1 MREAGSGM
9 RDAGCGVCDNF
20 NTMDMR
26 KLLLLLGFMMLFAF
40 GSVNLLCGQVEDSD
54 VIIVVE
60 DSYPKSF
67 TGYFNVTDIGMLI
80 GYPDNQRPAPFSF
93 MTYNGV
99 HPTEQTSVAFG
110 LGVEFP
116 SGSYMPLVLDTRY
129 YFRSTNFSPF
139 IQLYGGYAL
148 PLDDSYSN
156 NIWYDVSYSSMP
168 YYEDYGEY
176 KTKGGWL
183 LNPGFGIRSLFGDN
197 FGIVFSVGYRLQRL
211 YYDAGED
218 RQREVNFNRLAMK
231 IGITFK

>member
-1 MREAGSGM
+1 MKRLLLCACLGLLFVFGSGTVLYAQ
-9 RDAGCGVCDNF
+9 DDDGEV
-20 NTMDMR
+20 
-26 KLLLLLGFMMLFAF
+26 
-40 GSVNLLCGQVEDSD
+40 
-54 VIIVVE
+54 VIIVE

-80 GYPDNQRPAPFSF
+80 GSPDNQRPAPFSF

-99 HPTEQTSVAFG
+99 HATEQTSVAFG

-148 PLDDSYSN
+148 PLDDNYNN
-156 NIWYDVSYSSMP
+156 NIWYDVASSSRP
-168 YYEDYGEY
+168 YYDDYGEY
-176 KTKGGWL
+176 KAKGGWL
-183 LNPGFGIRSLFGDN
+183 VNPGFGIRSLFGEN
-197 FGIVFSVGYRLQRL
+197 FGIVFSVGYRVQRL
-211 YYDAGED
+211 YYEAGED